1 MNINGWKILLIAAIL
16 QISVASLAKAV
27 RNGAGG
33 WCSSSSFSRAIGYI
47 LRGFLLGEMEVST
60 VMECKKRCVVSAN
73 CLSLNILTN
82 VDGSFVCQL
91 NSERKEA
98 GAKEQF
104 VPHGA
109 GEYYGL
115 KVLYANHLYFPSFLL
130 LRPVYTAVQLLFT
143 TVACNC
149 RLRLS

>member
-1 MNINGWKILLIAAIL
+1 MNINGWKILLIAAVL
-16 QISVASLAKAV
+16 QISVASLAKAAQS
-27 RNGAGG
+27 GAGG

-115 KVLYANHLYFPSFLL
+115 KVCKPSIFPIF
-130 LRPVYTAVQLLFT
+130 PFT
-143 TVACNC
+143 KADSHCTTFARN
-149 RLRLS
+149 RSLRLS